1 MDRRSI
7 GYGLAAHFGVFGV
20 LLMGSPLRA
29 QVELNLGG
37 WAAPDGAWDYV
48 YQADE
53 DQDVD
58 GEFLGLAG
66 SLDETWTHNNGS
78 DAWDGSG
85 PGDVTRPDGVTP
97 HAPGGAGIMVYPG
110 LGEGGTDASVLTI
123 VDIGDPRSLNPPFPD
138 PSNRKVF
145 FCHNVAQEFH
155 IDQGLADTAFRD
167 GLTLIVRMRQTPD
180 QDPDT
185 PGHQLMDGGIDDDAG
200 QGAAPGYA
208 LRDGGKGG
216 VGYYANGLDRMFTI
230 TPHGL
235 NGYQLPPE
243 IAAGLKPTNFLT
255 VEDNTKFDTMWI
267 TIVDQEANDRFTVM
281 IYLNGSQVPS
291 LVLEDIQFGD
301 DTDCDGQSHLHMG
314 FHSTP
319 QKGSVEVDYF
329 GYKIGFYEPFSDC
342 PGGFTARLDP
352 DSGKVT
358 GTWSPGA
365 TAGAFRILRDGAV
378 FLDNI
383 PADALSFE
391 DPNPPRPSTTYEL
404 QALIQGNPR
413 PGCDFPKA
421 TVKTVVC
428 PAGVACSADRSKGE
442 VALSWSAGKF
452 YTTNLYKILRG
463 GVQVGTA
470 AAGET
475 SFVDKSVPP
484 GDHIYEL
491 DVEST
496 PAAVCPKI
504 PCSVRLLGPGSLEI
518 CDDGWDEVGVGGDVQ
533 IFSTRDDFKTLYF
546 TDGAT
551 QDADDVATVA
561 IDVTALPGGVDRAT
575 FTVEIL
581 ARYDD
586 GFRVTNLLEE
596 DPQPFVAF
604 SLSRTGISN
613 AADHNFLQEAVGQVP
628 IPPDP
633 GTESASAALVT
644 TKDVQLPLVL
654 GRNFLQLDSR
664 GADGA
669 PADGVQILCLRIGA
683 FNPDLRATVIPNPCP
698 NALSVTRDSLSGKVS
713 LKWRSGRPHAYSIRR
728 DGAEIGA
735 LPLGDATSFVDETA
749 APGFHQYEVE
759 ATDDASCPILKA
771 AGGGGTPDAGGF
783 IREWLVL
790 GPLEWTCAAAC
801 DAPPPD
807 QIQQDY
813 LAGKSGGQDV
823 DQLSIL
829 PAAGMEIE
837 LAGGAATGV
846 RTTARTDINP
856 GRPAKATW
864 FPYQSSGATVDY
876 NIVFGGDPGNNYV
889 TYAATYVE
897 NTTGADLEVE
907 AHLSS
912 DDAVEL
918 FLGDSSAFVN
928 QVARPVADPATV
940 GDTVAGVILPPGRTR
955 VMVKVFE
962 GGGDNGFWLRFEKDF
977 LPVVDGLLVSLGGQP
992 PAPAFRRGDADASG
1006 SIDLTD
1012 PVTVLNYLF
1021 LAGLVPACRDAA
1033 DVDDTGT
1040 LDLTD
1045 AVYSLNFQFL
1055 AGPAP
1060 PEPGPGAC
1068 GRDPTP
1074 DEGADLGCETPCK

>member
-1 MDRRSI
+1 MNRLSI
-7 GYGLAAHFGVFGV
+7 GSDLVV
-20 LLMGSPLRA
+20 LLGFSVLLGTASALPA

-58 GEFLGLAG
+58 GEFLGLPG

-85 PGDVTRPDGVTP
+85 PGDATRPDGVTP
-97 HAPGGAGIMVYPG
+97 HAPGGAGITSYPG
-110 LGEGGTDASVLTI
+110 AGEGGADASVLTI
-123 VDIGDPRSLNPPFPD
+123 VDIGDPRSANPPFPD

-145 FCHNVAQEFH
+145 FCHNVAQEFQ
-155 IDQGLADTAFRD
+155 IDQGLADTAFRE
-167 GLTLIVRMRQTPD
+167 GLTLIVRMRQPPD
-180 QDPDT
+180 QDPET

-216 VGYYANGLDRMFTI
+216 VGYYAQGLDRMFTI

-243 IAAGLKPTNFLT
+243 IAAGLRPTNFLP

-267 TIVDQEANDRFTVM
+267 TIEDPEVDDRFAVT
-281 IYLNGSQVPS
+281 IYMNGSQVPS
-291 LVLEDIQFGD
+291 LVLENIQFGD

-329 GYKIGFYEPFSDC
+329 GYKVGLYEPFSDC
-342 PGGFTARLDP
+342 PGGFIAKLDP
-352 DSGKVT
+352 DAGKVT
-358 GTWSPGA
+358 GSWSPGA

-378 FLDNI
+378 FLDNL
-383 PADALSFE
+383 PADALFFE
-391 DPNPPRPSTTYEL
+391 DLNPPRPSATYEL
-404 QALIQGNPR
+404 QALLQGNPR

-428 PAGVACSADRSKGE
+428 PAGLTCAADRQKGE
-442 VALSWSAGKF
+442 VALSWSEGKF

-470 AAGET
+470 AAGQT
-475 SFVDKSVPP
+475 SIVDKSVPP

-491 DVEST
+491 EVDST
-496 PAAVCPKI
+496 PAAVCAKI
-504 PCSVRLLGPGSLEI
+504 PCSVRLVGPGSIEI

-533 IFSTRDDFKTLYF
+533 IFATRDDFKTLYF
-546 TDGAT
+546 TDGAA

-561 IDVTALPGGVDRAT
+561 LDVTALPGGADRAT

-581 ARYDD
+581 ARYEE
-586 GFRVTNLLEE
+586 GFRVTNLLNE

-613 AADHNFLQEAVGQVP
+613 AADHNFIQEAVGQVP

-654 GRNFLQLDSR
+654 GRNILQLDSR
-664 GADGA
+664 GADGT

-683 FNPDLRATVIPNPCP
+683 FDPDLRATIIPNPCP
-698 NALSVTRDSLSGKVS
+698 NALGVVRDSLSGKVS
-713 LKWRSGRPHAYSIRR
+713 LKWKSGQPHAYGIRR
-728 DGAEIGA
+728 DGTEIGT
-735 LPLGDATSFVDETA
+735 LPMGGATAFVDETA

-771 AGGGGTPDAGGF
+771 TGGGGTPDTGGF

-790 GPLEWTCAAAC
+790 GPLEWDCAANCA
-801 DAPPPD
+801 APPPD

-829 PAAGMEIE
+829 PLAGMEIE

-846 RTTARTDINP
+846 RSTIRTDINP

-864 FPYQSSGATVDY
+864 FPYQAPAPTVNY
-876 NIVFGGDPGNNYV
+876 NIVFGGDPGDNYV
-889 TYAATYVE
+889 TYAATYIE
-897 NTTGADLEVE
+897 NTTGVDIDVEV
-907 AHLSS
+907 HLSS
-912 DDAVEL
+912 DDAVEI
-918 FLGDSSAFVN
+918 FIGASSVFVN
-928 QVARPVADPATV
+928 QIARGVADPTTV
-940 GDTVAGVILPPGRTR
+940 GDTVTGIIFPPGRTR

-977 LPVVDGLLVSLGGQP
+977 LPLVDGLLVSLGT
-992 PAPAFRRGDADASG
+992 APLEPGLRRGDADASG

-1012 PVTVLNYLF
+1012 PVSVLNYLF
-1021 LAGLVPACRDAA
+1021 LAGVVPGCKDAA
-1033 DVDDTGT
+1033 DADDSGI

-1045 AVYSLNFQFL
+1045 AIFSLNFQFL
-1055 AGPAP
+1055 AGPVP
-1060 PEPGPGAC
+1060 PHPGPAVC
-1068 GRDPTP
+1068 GRDQTP
-1074 DEGADLGCETPCK
+1074 DEGADLGCEATCP